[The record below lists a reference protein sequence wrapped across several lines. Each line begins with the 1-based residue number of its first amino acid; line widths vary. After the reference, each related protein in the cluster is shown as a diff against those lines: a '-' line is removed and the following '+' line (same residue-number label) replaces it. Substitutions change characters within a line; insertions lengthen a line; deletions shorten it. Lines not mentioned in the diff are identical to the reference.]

1 MMPLSARSL
10 FASGDHGTTQRR
22 PEEGPLR
29 SLPRIGALLGT
40 LCAAA
45 CKPAVPGVAVSD
57 TASAA
62 VTVDSGFATVPDSVW
77 VVVSGPTLIGFHPV
91 VTNEQLEADE
101 GLAAAL
107 DDLSYHVG
115 TAMDSLLAA
124 GFMVQFRGGD
134 TLWMRAGKVRSR
146 FVRTPDSA
154 TVGYVFADTLGRRA
168 AVYGVRTY
176 VDLVAYAHEF
186 KRAGRI
192 NP

>member
-1 MMPLSARSL
+1 MRSL
-10 FASGDHGTTQRR
+10 
-22 PEEGPLR
+22 L
-29 SLPRIGALLGT
+29 LVGALFGT
-40 LCAAA
+40 MCAVACQPAA
-45 CKPAVPGVAVSD
+45 PGVGGAD
-57 TASAA
+57 RATAA
-62 VTVDSGFATVPDSVW
+62 VTLYSGFATAGDSSW
-77 VVVSGPTLIGFHPV
+77 VVVTGPTLIGFYPV
-91 VTNEQLEADE
+91 VSNEQLEADE
-101 GLAAAL
+101 GLATAL
-107 DDLSYHVG
+107 DDFSYHIG

-124 GFMVQFRGGD
+124 GFTVQYRGGD